1 MTEPS
6 PEQWAK
12 WYAHKSNKEATI
24 EAEELVA
31 EDVML
36 EDTSPEG
43 LMQNAELARQV
54 AEEVYQSDD
63 DSDEKVDN
71 GNYPQDMDKTL
82 I

>member
-1 MTEPS
+1 MT
-6 PEQWAK
+6 PEEEK
-12 WYAHKSNKEATI
+12 I
-24 EAEELVA
+24 AEE
-31 EDVML
+31 VML

-43 LMQNAELARQV
+43 IMQNAELARQV

>member
-1 MTEPS
+1 MT
-6 PEQWAK
+6 PEEEK
-12 WYAHKSNKEATI
+12 I
-24 EAEELVA
+24 AEEVEFIDETVGHTHQRT
-31 EDVML
+31 EDLML

-43 LMQNAELARQV
+43 IMQNAELARQV
-54 AEEVYQSDD
+54 AEEVYQADD

>member
-1 MTEPS
+1 MT
-6 PEQWAK
+6 PELQQ
-12 WYAHKSNKEATI
+12 SIENKFQI
-24 EAEELVA
+24 AEHLTELEEKVA
-31 EDVML
+31 EDLML

-43 LMQNAELARQV
+43 LMRNAELARQV

-71 GNYPQDMDKTL
+71 GNYPADMDKTL